1 MVEKADRIM
10 VTYVDA
16 AEEFARSA
24 KEFLR
29 QVDILRQAW
38 SAYEQAMTASTE
50 LRVILDNGD
59 AALRILR
66 NQLEEA
72 LSAPLAKPGPG
83 ERRPQAVEAEGMR
96 ASAASAGAGSIGA
109 GSTGVVKTLP

>member
-38 SAYEQAMTASTE
+38 KAYEQAMTASTE
-50 LRVILDNGD
+50 LRAILDNGD

-72 LSAPLAKPGPG
+72 LSAPLDKPGAG
-83 ERRPQAVEAEGMR
+83 ERKPAVEFGGMK
-96 ASAASAGAGSIGA
+96 ASAASAGVG
-109 GSTGVVKTLP
+109 TMGVVKTLP